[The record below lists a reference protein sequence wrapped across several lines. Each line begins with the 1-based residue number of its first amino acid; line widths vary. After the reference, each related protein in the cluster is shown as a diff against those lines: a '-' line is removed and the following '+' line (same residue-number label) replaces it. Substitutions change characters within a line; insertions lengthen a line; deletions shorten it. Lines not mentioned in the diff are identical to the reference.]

1 MKYKFYVLIA
11 SVLFI
16 SGCLSLV
23 APKVK
28 PGLVSLR
35 EGQYKL
41 DPKHASLLFKVDH
54 LGLSTY
60 VGRFNRFDA
69 SLDFNPEDISAS
81 RLEAK
86 IETGSID
93 VNNAEF
99 SETLAGED
107 WLDAQNYP
115 EAFFKTLSAKKTS
128 ESEAIFSGEMTFLG
142 QTKPMD
148 VLIKFRGSANN
159 MLTGKFTVGFAADA
173 SFKRSEF
180 GLDKFI
186 PLVGDDITI
195 EVHAE
200 FVK

>member
-1 MKYKFYVLIA
+1 MSLI
-11 SVLFI
+11 
-16 SGCLSLV
+16 

-69 SLDFNPEDISAS
+69 TLDFNPEDISSS

-86 IETGSID
+86 IEMGSID

-99 SETLAGED
+99 SETLAGGD
-107 WLDAQNYP
+107 WLNAENYP
-115 EAFFKTLSAKKTS
+115 EAFFKTTSAKQTS
-128 ESEAIFSGEMTFLG
+128 DSEAVFSGEMTFLG

-148 VLIKFRGSANN
+148 VLVTFRGSATN

-186 PLVGDDITI
+186 PLVGDDIGI